1 MALHTSPAGAVELAE
16 RLRLRVESREFR
28 GRDDA
33 VVAISVRLAVSVGVA
48 FRGAG
53 MDSMDSMERLVHVAG
68 DNLYRAKQQ
77 GRHRVVAGDFA
88 VEGATPSPTASA

>member
-33 VVAISVRLAVSVGVA
+33 VVAISVRLTVSVGVA
-48 FRGAG
+48 FCGAG
-53 MDSMDSMERLVHVAG
+53 MDSMERLVHVAG

-88 VEGATPSPTASA
+88 VEGATPSFTASA